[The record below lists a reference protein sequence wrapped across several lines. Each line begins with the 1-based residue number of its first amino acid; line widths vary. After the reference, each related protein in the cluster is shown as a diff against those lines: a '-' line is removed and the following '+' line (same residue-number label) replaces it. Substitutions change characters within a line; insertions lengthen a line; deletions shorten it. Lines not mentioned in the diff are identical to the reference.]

1 MAEGRGGGAR
11 GEGGVGSRSRDL
23 RGWRVGV
30 GVGVRKGAVRPSLAL
45 VHRKG
50 GDARELL
57 GGGGGGGGAGRGYPF
72 FALVHREG
80 GDARELLGG
89 GGACQLRRWRRQL
102 QRRRTAHGG
111 ENGQAAEHCR

>member
-1 MAEGRGGGAR
+1 M
-11 GEGGVGSRSRDL
+11 GVAF
-23 RGWRVGV
+23 VGV
-30 GVGVRKGAVRPSLAL
+30 VLSSTPHLRFSGAVSTRSTAAAL
-45 VHRKG
+45 GLH
-50 GDARELL
+50 
-57 GGGGGGGGAGRGYPF
+57 GGGGGAGRGYPF